1 MKEVENCLILYWLLI
16 CNKLDLQVIIMI
28 ILKIVILQPLEV
40 MLETIMVII
49 TNHIA
54 FDLVVVSYILFVNTL
69 LVTIF
74 VLSTSLIF
82 KMSGVSLFISKNV
95 CQTLDVT
102 GNK

>member
-49 TNHIA
+49 TNHIV
-54 FDLVVVSYILFVNTL
+54 FDLVVVSYILFANTL
-69 LVTIF
+69 LVTF
-74 VLSTSLIF
+74 
-82 KMSGVSLFISKNV
+82 LFYQQV
-95 CQTLDVT
+95 
-102 GNK
+102 

>member
-69 LVTIF
+69 LVTI
-74 VLSTSLIF
+74 
-82 KMSGVSLFISKNV
+82 LFYQQV
-95 CQTLDVT
+95 
-102 GNK
+102 